1 MREKMTIKY
10 ADIYDQD
17 FLNLFKPDEAKQIKQ
32 LEFGQDNLRID
43 LNAIIDVLNLQKR
56 STFIHGVT
64 KYDPD
69 DRLITFSAVDSS
81 GIRRSFLAQ
90 GIGKSIY
97 YKFSHNFQGGA
108 CDRFALEFAHQL
120 IMPKQLIYTAMKRYR
135 IMASK
140 AQEDPDDFTLLNW
153 DQLDVNRMLTYMT
166 HTLGVTQTMLV
177 YTMLGYKMLER

>member
-56 STFIHGVT
+56 STFIRGAT

-69 DRLITFSAVDSS
+69 DRLITFPAIDSS

-97 YKFSHNFQGGA
+97 YKFNHSFQGDA

-140 AQEDPDDFTLLNW
+140 AQEDPDNFTLLNW
-153 DQLDVNRMLTYMT
+153 DRLDINRMLTYMT
-166 HTLGVTQTMLV
+166 HTLGVTQAMLV
-177 YTMLGYKMLER
+177 YTMQGYKMLER